1 MSSLGRPS
9 TTVDTIQTSVQVVQ
23 QGVQV
28 VQQETVDN
36 KEYFESLIGDQGV
49 TRDEETGEVTQ
60 QHSVKDNLE
69 TLYNMITG
77 VVVATGQEEIACC

>member
-36 KEYFESLIGDQGV
+36 KEYFESLIGGPGI
-49 TRDEETGEVTQ
+49 TRDEYGEIVE
-60 QHSVKDNLE
+60 QHSVKDTLE
-69 TLYNMITG
+69 THYNMITG
-77 VVVATGQEEIACC
+77 AAAATG

>member
-36 KEYFESLIGDQGV
+36 KEYFESLIGDQGI
-49 TRDEETGEVTQ
+49 TRDEDGEIVE

-77 VVVATGQEEIACC
+77 VANV